1 MGVTLHSC
9 AYFNIQK
16 YAANPHPP
24 FCDNWAFK
32 LCTLTFK
39 DYTTVTTHRANKNW
53 KKHEALDTWGRWH
66 ASVTSVTSVLLN
78 QRKQGKKRYS
88 IPTAP
93 GGRNASQQL
102 QCTEMYIISRY
113 I

>member
-53 KKHEALDTWGRWH
+53 KKHEALDT
-66 ASVTSVTSVLLN
+66 
-78 QRKQGKKRYS
+78 
-88 IPTAP
+88 
-93 GGRNASQQL
+93 
-102 QCTEMYIISRY
+102 
-113 I
+113 